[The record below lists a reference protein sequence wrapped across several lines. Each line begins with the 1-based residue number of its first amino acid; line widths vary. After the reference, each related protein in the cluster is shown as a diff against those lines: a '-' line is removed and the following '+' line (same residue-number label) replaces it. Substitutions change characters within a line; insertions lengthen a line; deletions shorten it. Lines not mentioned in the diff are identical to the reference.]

1 MLLDPQ
7 KRGTCLGEE
16 LQLMG
21 LSAVVL
27 NPPVSGLFDIAN
39 PPGHTNVYQLHSLL
53 APEARGHS
61 PGQHVWE
68 D

>member
-1 MLLDPQ
+1 
-7 KRGTCLGEE
+7 
-16 LQLMG
+16 MG